1 MDRKEY
7 SGNDKAPPED
17 SPEATRP
24 DWLTLTAFVLL
35 AVFAGG
41 NPVAVRFS
49 NSGLPPFWGASLR
62 FSVAALIFWVI
73 VLVRGLALPKGR
85 ALVGAVIYGLL
96 SIGGAYAGLYWGLVR
111 APAGLA
117 GAVLALVPLM
127 TLLFASAHGVE
138 RFRWRG
144 LIGAAVATVGIL
156 VGVVGGFGGAVPVLS
171 VLALVAGV
179 ACLAEA
185 GVVFKLFP
193 RSHPMV
199 TNALAL
205 TTGTPLLLVLS
216 RLTGEQWI
224 LPTGP
229 NTWIA
234 FAYLSLIGSVGVFY
248 LYLHVLSRWTA
259 SATSYAFLLMPV
271 STVVIAALLAGEVI
285 TTSFVIGAAL
295 VIAGVWVGAI
305 QRKPRQEPEVTE
317 ATCPEMPTAVC

>member
-1 MDRKEY
+1 MNRRESSNRKAS
-7 SGNDKAPPED
+7 SGD
-17 SPEATRP
+17 SSAATRP
-24 DWLTLTAFVLL
+24 DWLTLIAFILL

-73 VLVRGLALPKGR
+73 ILVRGIALPKGR
-85 ALVGAVIYGLL
+85 ALVGTAIYGLL

-117 GAVLALVPLM
+117 GAVLALVPLL

-144 LIGAAVATVGIL
+144 LIGAVVATVGIL
-156 VGVVGGFGGAVPVLS
+156 VGVVGGFGDAVPVLS
-171 VLALVAGV
+171 VLALVVGV

-193 RSHPMV
+193 QSHPMV

-205 TTGTPLLLVLS
+205 TTGTPVLIALS
-216 RLTGEQWI
+216 RLTGEQWA
-224 LPTGP
+224 LPTAP
-229 NTWIA
+229 NTWAA
-234 FAYLSLIGSVGVFY
+234 FAYLTVIGSVGVFY

-271 STVVIAALLAGEVI
+271 STVIIAALIAGEVI
-285 TTSFVIGAAL
+285 TTSFVIGAAV
-295 VIAGVWVGAI
+295 VIAGVWVGTF
-305 QRKPRQEPEVTE
+305 RGEPEPVPEPAE
-317 ATCPEMPTAVC
+317 ASCPEMPKAVC